1 MASMWMIYQRQIFQ
15 GRNLLLFLLEAFS
28 ILLFRY
34 FHSTTSFIDKAVRSG
49 GLVLVN
55 CYMGWSR
62 SATCV
67 AAYLMMKQNMTA
79 TKVLLT

>member
-1 MASMWMIYQRQIFQ
+1 MKAINPQICLLFPIII
-15 GRNLLLFLLEAFS
+15 LLL
-28 ILLFRY
+28 RY
-34 FHSTTSFIDKAVRSG
+34 FHSTTSFIDKAVHSG

-79 TKVLLT
+79 TKVSLT